1 MKIKQ
6 LVLLSLLNLYANLL
20 RLKRVFQ
27 SSKKSSDSVLLLPPA
42 RFGSLGDEAMMTAVI
57 EHFKAEGVKRVG
69 FISYSL
75 ARKWENFNPAVKGIN
90 IICHSLSDTW
100 KENFHLITVASR
112 YDKFYCL
119 GADVMDGFYS
129 EQSSLTR
136 LKYVSLAVKTGAE
149 AAILGFSFNEKP
161 APKVIEAFRN
171 LSSEIKLY
179 SRDPVSHKRLINYLQ
194 RSVGLVADLAFLLPP
209 AENPG
214 VLSEILEWIK
224 IQQENERILIG
235 INANSQ
241 SFSNINKESVHEIV
255 KIYVDTLVEIYSK
268 YQKCSF
274 VLIPHDFRNTNKQSS
289 DIGLSQAIMK
299 ALPQEIKSDCV
310 QVPTPFSAAE
320 IKFVCKHL
328 DIVLTGRMHLCI
340 ACLSQGTPVG
350 CITYQGKF
358 QGLFE
363 HIELDG
369 MLIDPEQASQP
380 EHLSNFFIP
389 LIQHREYNR
398 QRIQKVIPKVKQL
411 ALANFSS

>member
-6 LVLLSLLNLYANLL
+6 FILSSILKLYANLL
-20 RLKRVFQ
+20 GLKRIFTGHN
-27 SSKKSSDSVLLLPPA
+27 KSGDSVLLLPPA

-57 EHFKAEGVKRVG
+57 EYFKAKGADRIG

-75 ARKWENFNPAVKGIN
+75 AQNWDNFNPTVAGIN
-90 IICHSLSDTW
+90 ISCHSLSDSW
-100 KENFHLITVASR
+100 KENFHLVTVASR

-129 EQSSLTR
+129 EKSSLTR

-171 LSSEIKLY
+171 LSSQIKLY

-214 VLSEILEWIK
+214 ALSNILEWVK
-224 IQQENERILIG
+224 VQQENERILIG

-241 SFSNINKESVHEIV
+241 SFSNIDKESVDEIV

-268 YQKCSF
+268 YHKCSF
-274 VLIPHDFRNTNKQSS
+274 VLIPHDFRNISQQSS
-289 DIGLSQAIMK
+289 DIGLAKAIMK
-299 ALPQEIKSDCV
+299 ALPQEIQPNCI
-310 QVPTPFSAAE
+310 QVPTPFSAGE
-320 IKFVCKHL
+320 IKSVCKHL

-363 HIELDG
+363 HIQLDG
-369 MLIDPEQASQP
+369 MLIAPEKASQP
-380 EHLSNFFIP
+380 GHLSNFFIP
-389 LIQHREYNR
+389 LIQDREYNR
-398 QRIQKVIPKVKQL
+398 QQIEQVIPKVKQL
-411 ALANFSS
+411 ALANFR

>member
-1 MKIKQ
+1 MKQ
-6 LVLLSLLNLYANLL
+6 LILLSLLNLYANLL

-27 SSKKSSDSVLLLPPA
+27 RKKKATDSVLLLPPA

-57 EHFKAEGVKRVG
+57 EYFKAEGVNRIG

-75 ARKWENFNPAVKGIN
+75 ARNWENFNPGITGIN
-90 IICHSLSDTW
+90 IVCHSLSNSW
-100 KENFHLITVASR
+100 KENFHLVTVASS

-129 EQSSLTR
+129 EKSSLTR

-149 AAILGFSFNEKP
+149 GALLGFSFKEKP

-179 SRDPVSHKRLINYLQ
+179 SRDPVSHKRLRNYLQ
-194 RSVGLVADLAFLLPP
+194 RSVALVADLAFLLSP
-209 AENPG
+209 AEKPE
-214 VLSEILEWIK
+214 VLLEILEWMK
-224 IQQENERILIG
+224 VQQENERIIIG

-241 SFSNINKESVHEIV
+241 SFSNINKESVHQIV
-255 KIYVDTLVEIYSK
+255 KIYVDTLVEIHSK

-274 VLIPHDFRNTNKQSS
+274 VLIPHDFRNTNNQSS
-289 DIGLSQAIMK
+289 DIGLSQAIMN
-299 ALPQEIKSDCV
+299 ALPQEVKSDCV
-310 QVPTPFSAAE
+310 RVPTPFSAGE
-320 IKFVCKHL
+320 IKSVCKNL

-369 MLIDPEQASQP
+369 MLIAPEQASQP
-380 EHLSNFFIP
+380 GHLSNFFIP
-389 LIQHREYNR
+389 LIQQREHNR
-398 QRIQKVIPKVKQL
+398 QRIQTIMPKVKKL
-411 ALANFSS
+411 ALANFE

>member
-1 MKIKQ
+1 MKQII
-6 LVLLSLLNLYANLL
+6 LSVILNLYADLL
-20 RLKRVFQ
+20 RLKRTFTWN
-27 SSKKSSDSVLLLPPA
+27 KKSSNSVLLLPPA

-57 EHFKAEGVKRVG
+57 EYFKAKGADRVG

-75 ARKWENFNPAVKGIN
+75 AQNWENFNPTVTGIN
-90 IICHSLSDTW
+90 ITCHSLSDSW
-100 KENFHLITVASR
+100 KENFHLVTVASR

-129 EQSSLTR
+129 EKSSLTR
-136 LKYVSLAVKTGAE
+136 LKYVSLSVKTGAE

-209 AENPG
+209 AENLG
-214 VLSEILEWIK
+214 ALSDIFKWIK
-224 IQQENERILIG
+224 VQQKNQRILIG

-241 SFSNINKESVHEIV
+241 SFSNIDKESVDEIV
-255 KIYVDTLVEIYSK
+255 KIYVDTLVEIHSK
-268 YQKCSF
+268 YHQCSF
-274 VLIPHDFRNTNKQSS
+274 VLIPHDFRNVNQLSS
-289 DIGLSQAIMK
+289 DVGLAKAVMETLPEEIQANSI
-299 ALPQEIKSDCV
+299 
-310 QVPTPFSAAE
+310 QVPTPFSAGE
-320 IKFVCKHL
+320 IKSVCKHL

-363 HIELDG
+363 HIQLDG
-369 MLIDPEQASQP
+369 MLIAPEQASQP
-380 EHLSNFFIP
+380 GHLSNFFIP
-389 LIQHREYNR
+389 LIQERECNR
-398 QRIQKVIPKVKQL
+398 QQIQKVIPKVQQL
-411 ALANFSS
+411 ALANFR

>member
-6 LVLLSLLNLYANLL
+6 FLKFSMLALYANLL

-27 SSKKSSDSVLLLPPA
+27 WNQKQNDSVLLLPPA
-42 RFGSLGDEAMMTAVI
+42 RFGSLGDEAMITAVI
-57 EHFKAEGVKRVG
+57 EYFKGEGAKQIG

-75 ARKWENFNPAVKGIN
+75 ASNWENFKPAVTGIN
-90 IICHSLSDTW
+90 TVCHSLSDSW
-100 KENFHLITVASR
+100 KENFHLVTVASR

-129 EQSSLTR
+129 EKSSLTR
-136 LKYVSLAVKTGAE
+136 LKYVSLAKQTGAE
-149 AAILGFSFNEKP
+149 AAILGFSFNEQP
-161 APKVIEAFRN
+161 APKVIQAFRN

-194 RSVGLVADLAFLLPP
+194 RSVTLVADLAFLLPP

-214 VLSEILEWIK
+214 ALSEILQWIK
-224 IQQENERILIG
+224 LQQQNQRILIG

-241 SFSNINKESVHEIV
+241 SFSNIDKESVHEII
-255 KIYVDTLVEIYSK
+255 KIYVDTLVEIHSK

-274 VLIPHDFRNTNKQSS
+274 VLIPHDFRNTDKQSS
-289 DIGLSQAIMK
+289 DIRLSEAILN
-299 ALPQEIKSDCV
+299 ALPKGIRSDCV
-310 QVPTPFSAAE
+310 KVPTPFSAAE
-320 IKFVCKHL
+320 IKSVCKHL

-369 MLIDPEQASQP
+369 MLIDPEQACQP
-380 EHLSNFFIP
+380 GYLSNFFIP

-398 QRIQKVIPKVKQL
+398 QRIQEIIPKVKQL
-411 ALANFSS
+411 ALANFK

>member
-1 MKIKQ
+1 MKQFI
-6 LVLLSLLNLYANLL
+6 LSSILNLYAYFL
-20 RLKRVFQ
+20 RLKRLFRWN
-27 SSKKSSDSVLLLPPA
+27 KKSRDSVLLLPPA

-57 EHFKAEGVKRVG
+57 EYFKAKGTDRVG

-75 ARKWENFNPAVKGIN
+75 ARNWENFNPTVTGIN
-90 IICHSLSDTW
+90 ITCHSLSDSW
-100 KENFHLITVASR
+100 KEKFHLVTVASH

-129 EQSSLTR
+129 ETSSLVR

-179 SRDPVSHKRLINYLQ
+179 SRDPVSHKRLVDYLQ
-194 RSVGLVADLAFLLPP
+194 RSVSLVADLAFLLPP

-214 VLSEILEWIK
+214 ALSEILECIK
-224 IQQENERILIG
+224 IHQKNERILIG

-241 SFSNINKESVHEIV
+241 SFSNIEKESVEEIV
-255 KIYVDTLVEIYSK
+255 KIYVDTLVEIHSK

-274 VLIPHDFRNTNKQSS
+274 VLIPHDFRNINQQSS
-289 DIGLSQAIMK
+289 DISLSKAIMK
-299 ALPQEIKSDCV
+299 ALPKEIQSDCM

-320 IKFVCKHL
+320 IKSVCKHL

-363 HIELDG
+363 HIQLDG
-369 MLIDPEQASQP
+369 MLIAPEQASQP
-380 EHLSNFFIP
+380 GHLSNFFIP
-389 LIQHREYNR
+389 LIQHREHNR
-398 QRIQKVIPKVKQL
+398 QQIQKVIPKVKQL
-411 ALANFSS
+411 ALANFR